1 MYVCGTLNMRIHHS
15 NNSILDILFD
25 NLRSMNFLGLRISIL
40 NIKFY
45 IFTKMK
51 TLKIF
56 SHYWN
61 LTSLSPSL
69 PPFSAYTEPPEGHQD
84 QLHHH
89 PPGPRPASVERS
101 V

>member
-1 MYVCGTLNMRIHHS
+1 MWHFKYDSQAPSFQYC
-15 NNSILDILFD
+15 ILAILFD
-25 NLRSMNFLGLRISIL
+25 NVRPMNFLGLKISIL

-45 IFTKMK
+45 NFK
-51 TLKIF
+51 TFKIF

-61 LTSLSPSL
+61 LPSSLSPSRL
-69 PPFSAYTEPPEGHQD
+69 PFFAYTEPPEGHQD

-89 PPGPRPASVERS
+89 PLRPHPAASGERS